1 MLTAS
6 TQTQSPIAL
15 IVDDQ
20 EWSSRSLESVLS
32 INGYRTIRAGSIHA
46 ALEAVEHEQL
56 DLLLISSDLPNGNSL
71 DLCRAVRKKVK
82 FGLGLPIL
90 MMAPDP
96 PSRKRRLA
104 ALRAGAWGF
113 VSHPVD
119 PEELL
124 LRLDAYWQ
132 ARFALNQQRK
142 LHGVS

>member
-1 MLTAS
+1 MLTLTAS

-32 INGYRTIRAGSIHA
+32 INGYRTIRADSIHA
-46 ALEAVEHEQL
+46 ALEAVDHEQL
-56 DLLLISSDLPNGNSL
+56 DLLLISSDLPNDDGL

-104 ALRAGAWGF
+104 ALRAGAWEF
-113 VSHPVD
+113 LSHPID

-124 LRLDAYWQ
+124 LRLDTYLQ
-132 ARFALNQQRK
+132 ARFALNQPR
-142 LHGVS
+142 

>member
-46 ALEAVEHEQL
+46 ALEAVDHEQL
-56 DLLLISSDLPNGNSL
+56 DLLFISSDLPNGDGL
-71 DLCRAVRKKVK
+71 DLCRAVRKNVK

-90 MMAPDP
+90 MMARDP

-104 ALRAGAWGF
+104 ALRAGAWES
-113 VSHPVD
+113 VSHPID

-124 LRLDAYWQ
+124 LRLDAYLQ
-132 ARFALNQQRK
+132 ARFALNRQK
-142 LHGVS
+142 